1 MRATVRPTLSS
12 SEPAAATELPPHTA
26 RQRSTGRPW
35 PKGTSGNA
43 TGKAKRLPDP
53 GELARRHVRSAIRAL
68 VRALAGPDQQAAVA
82 AATTLLNQG
91 FGLPNQHLALGLPR
105 LSLFLHAPPDDGET
119 PRANGEARAWNA

>member
-1 MRATVRPTLSS
+1 MFS
-12 SEPAAATELPPHTA
+12 SEPAAATEHPTSHTA
-26 RQRSTGRPW
+26 RQRSLGRPW

-82 AATTLLNQG
+82 AATALLNQG
-91 FGLPNQHLALGLPR
+91 YGLPNQHLALAMPNLTMVIRTPAE
-105 LSLFLHAPPDDGET
+105 HET
-119 PRANGEARAWNA
+119 PRTNGEATRAWDA